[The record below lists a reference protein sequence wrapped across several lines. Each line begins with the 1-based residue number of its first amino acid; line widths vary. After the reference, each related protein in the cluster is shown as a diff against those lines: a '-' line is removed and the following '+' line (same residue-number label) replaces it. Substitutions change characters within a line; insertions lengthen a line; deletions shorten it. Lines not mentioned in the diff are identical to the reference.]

1 METER
6 ENMVEKKPENIHLMI
21 DDLYNNV
28 NIQTDEKLEQ
38 GSIETNKD
46 LDMSWIN
53 EYERLSSMNENY
65 IREPMDSINMYFIYI
80 NRNLYIEK
88 IVHDKQPLTLSEDK
102 KYSYLPK
109 EVLLQIIQSR
119 KIKTPFSKYRLTD
132 VLSYLVDLEP
142 EHIQSYSKNENVD
155 QSTSPSPFLKVL
167 PIMNDVQMN
176 SSIFIFHDVNT
187 VYFLFQEVELLN
199 HRHTYKSIL
208 KSPGSEIS
216 DKSNT
221 KKVRMQLTSV
231 ENSIKKRVNK
241 GTRKKMT

>member
-1 METER
+1 
-6 ENMVEKKPENIHLMI
+6 MI

-28 NIQTDEKLEQ
+28 NLQIDEKLEQ
-38 GSIETNKD
+38 ESIETNKD

-53 EYERLSSMNENY
+53 EHERLSSMNENY

-88 IVHDKQPLTLSEDK
+88 IVHDKQSLSLSEDK

-155 QSTSPSPFLKVL
+155 QSTSSFLKVL

-208 KSPGSEIS
+208 KSPSSEIS

-231 ENSIKKRVNK
+231 ENPIKKRVNK